1 EQRLLSY
8 QTFTSRTADATAAN
22 PDFQG
27 GDIASGASMSGAI
40 GFQLLNGTNVASVVY
55 APSTYDQQVI
65 VGEPGAGGSPQVKPT
80 PRPTTRATPTEAAAT
95 AVASASAADC
105 AGVVPWAQGTLGR
118 LSQVGT
124 IVAPIS
130 ALANQPNATVDPT
143 STRQIATQLQTL
155 ADDQRNSNPPPAAA
169 DLNTVVV
176 TAFQNFA
183 DAINKLAD
191 AAQATNTTPM

>member
-1 EQRLLSY
+1 
-8 QTFTSRTADATAAN
+8 
-22 PDFQG
+22 
-27 GDIASGASMSGAI
+27 
-40 GFQLLNGTNVASVVY
+40 
-55 APSTYDQQVI
+55 
-65 VGEPGAGGSPQVKPT
+65 
-80 PRPTTRATPTEAAAT
+80 AT

-191 AAQATNTTPM
+191 AAQANNTTAMLAAAQEFQNASKVFAQGGDAAKLEADLVVACPELKSLTGG